1 MRSFAFGT
9 IMFGLGALFAMFA
22 DQSKF
27 TERLTLINEHVAAYV
42 RMDK

>member
-9 IMFGLGALFAMFA
+9 IMFGLGALYSIF
-22 DQSKF
+22 DEHDKF
-27 TERLTLINEHVAAYV
+27 NERLALINEHVAAYV